1 MRPKLWPA
9 FGHWVTSQNPEG
21 GASRSSRYD
30 FPLMRIRLFKNPT
43 VLCLNKERARHLM
56 SGSRLPCVFFDHRA
70 CVLVLAE
77 SRELGAPQ
85 MVDSRFNLHP
95 LMA

>member
-9 FGHWVTSQNPEG
+9 FGHRVTLQNPEG
-21 GASRSSRYD
+21 GASHSSRYD
-30 FPLMRIRLFKNPT
+30 FPLMRTKLFKNPT

-56 SGSRLPCVFFDHRA
+56 SGSTLTTMFFNHRA

-77 SRELGAPQ
+77 SGKFRVAQ
-85 MVDSRFNLHP
+85 MVDVRFKLHP
-95 LMA
+95 FMA